1 MMCKFEHDGDCCNCG
16 SPQYM
21 CKCKPDV
28 CGSAVPMTNADRIRA
43 MPDKELAEFL
53 CHFRSDDA
61 ATCSG
66 CKSETYCR
74 PGHNGMIDWLQQ
86 PVEEDEEEN
95 D

>member
-1 MMCKFEHDGDCCNCG
+1 MKICKHRVMDRCRKNGGPCTFSKECFEAEEVHE
-16 SPQYM
+16 
-21 CKCKPDV
+21 
-28 CGSAVPMTNADRIRA
+28 TNADRIRS
-43 MPDKELAEFL
+43 MSDEEMAEFL

-86 PVEEDEEEN
+86 PAKEGNEEN

>member
-1 MMCKFEHDGDCCNCG
+1 MCDSCRADCRHERNPREIVIKCG
-16 SPQYM
+16 AY
-21 CKCKPDV
+21 KP
-28 CGSAVPMTNADRIRA
+28 PMTNADRIRA
-43 MPDKELAEFL
+43 MSDKELAEFL

-66 CKSETYCR
+66 CKSEHYCR

-86 PVEEDEEEN
+86 PVEEGDEEN

>member
-1 MMCKFEHDGDCCNCG
+1 MKFCKHRVMDRCRKNGRPCTFSKECFEAEEVH
-16 SPQYM
+16 
-21 CKCKPDV
+21 K
-28 CGSAVPMTNADRIRA
+28 TNADRIRA
-43 MPDKELAEFL
+43 MSDKELAEFL

-66 CKSETYCR
+66 CKSEHYYR

-86 PVEEDEEEN
+86 PVEEGDEEN